1 MIAAQTA
8 LEDKYDEAAELLETL
23 KISTDSLVIS
33 LEEQRELVEV
43 ELREVR
49 KVLGEMKEG
58 ERVREGWA
66 KKVGEQV
73 DDIVNGLPKVSFLL
87 LSLPLS
93 SLTGNNE
100 LNERWLDVG
109 ETSYFAISILA
120 RSFDRA

>member
-1 MIAAQTA
+1 MQPPTQTQLIAAQTA
-8 LEDKYDEAAELLETL
+8 LEDKYDEAAELLATL

-87 LSLPLS
+87 LSLP
-93 SLTGNNE
+93 
-100 LNERWLDVG
+100 
-109 ETSYFAISILA
+109 
-120 RSFDRA
+120 

>member
-8 LEDKYDEAAELLETL
+8 LERKYDEAAELLETL

-87 LSLPLS
+87 LSLP
-93 SLTGNNE
+93 
-100 LNERWLDVG
+100 
-109 ETSYFAISILA
+109 
-120 RSFDRA
+120 

>member
-1 MIAAQTA
+1 MQPPTQSQLIAAQTA

-87 LSLPLS
+87 LSLP
-93 SLTGNNE
+93 
-100 LNERWLDVG
+100 
-109 ETSYFAISILA
+109 
-120 RSFDRA
+120 